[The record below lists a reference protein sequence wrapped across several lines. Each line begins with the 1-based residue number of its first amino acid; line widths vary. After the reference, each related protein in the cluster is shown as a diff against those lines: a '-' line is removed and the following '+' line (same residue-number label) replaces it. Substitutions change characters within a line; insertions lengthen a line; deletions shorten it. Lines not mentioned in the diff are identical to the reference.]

1 MSYWIKEGEL
11 NFFLYFRRK
20 LQSGCGGF
28 LAMLVPESPSLKP
41 QVKHLDLE
49 SCDTYNHILPENRI
63 SLPASFCGSHS
74 KMLDFSYQQQP
85 RCLMESREFHE
96 VEDT

>member
-1 MSYWIKEGEL
+1 
-11 NFFLYFRRK
+11 
-20 LQSGCGGF
+20 
-28 LAMLVPESPSLKP
+28 MLVPESPSLKP